1 MENKKI
7 SVIFFGIGLLLVML
21 FFVLPIRHETYW
33 LTYSFGLIIQITP
46 HSTTFLYI
54 IHSFL
59 YLPFSLTIFI
69 FCLISIIIWMIIALK
84 KKVSRNYN
92 KFMRRMA
99 FVIGS
104 LATGF
109 VLLFFILGHI
119 VFQFFFFLYDQSFFL
134 INIWILTWFIITFLV
149 VYIIIGITF
158 ALKSRIKKKFKF
170 TWIICGFF
178 VPIPLLTLMDYSGFT
193 IALFLPFI
201 GTTFIFLE
209 HLISHRICSKPD

>member
-1 MENKKI
+1 
-7 SVIFFGIGLLLVML
+7 
-21 FFVLPIRHETYW
+21 
-33 LTYSFGLIIQITP
+33 
-46 HSTTFLYI
+46 
-54 IHSFL
+54 
-59 YLPFSLTIFI
+59 
-69 FCLISIIIWMIIALK
+69 
-84 KKVSRNYN
+84 
-92 KFMRRMA
+92 MA

-109 VLLFFILGHI
+109 ALLFFILGHI

-149 VYIIIGITF
+149 VYIIIGVTF
-158 ALKSRIKKKFKF
+158 ASKSRIKKKFKF
-170 TWIICGFF
+170 IWIICGFF

-209 HLISHRICSKPD
+209 HLISNRICSKPD